1 MSDKNVYD
9 QLVSWIRSILPPNRE
24 AAVQFFDDPQGV
36 LAAQGFADQD
46 LSGLDISQAVYD
58 ACNDPSVPYPVRE
71 AAQSYTSAPHPARS
85 FDHTVT
91 QLQQVTTVVYEG
103 DEYFVDNRTSID
115 VEHLEGDID
124 INNVTAQGDH
134 ATAAGDDVNQASGSS
149 QIINGDNFGEAT
161 NVGERGVN
169 VDLDGLGGRFP
180 APASEPLLQRE
191 VGGLGG
197 LGGGGL
203 NINTGDGF
211 TGVQGPSINPVVG
224 DGNTVSNIQ
233 GSTLTNSNLNFGDGN
248 TNVTG
253 SPGATTATGGGD
265 AVNQI
270 GNVVGPGGALAG
282 TGGASGHNEDND
294 TTITHVED
302 NDTTTTS
309 TEVETTVVTDA
320 STTNV
325 TESGDGDQHFIADP
339 VRVPAHEA
347 AAAPDSLDGLDD
359 N

>member
-9 QLVSWIRSILPPNRE
+9 QLVAWVRSILPPNRE
-24 AAVQFFDDPQGV
+24 AATQFFDDPQGV

-46 LSGLDISQAVYD
+46 LSGIDISQVVSD

-71 AAQSYTSAPHPARS
+71 AAQGYSSSPHPARS

-103 DEYFVDNRTSID
+103 DEYFVDNRTTID

-124 INNVTAQGDH
+124 IDNVTAQGPG
-134 ATAAGDDVNQASGSS
+134 ATAAGDDVNQASDGS
-149 QIINGDNFGEAT
+149 QIINGDNFGDAT
-161 NVGERGVN
+161 VVGERGVN
-169 VDLDGLGGRFP
+169 VDLGATGPTRLSETG
-180 APASEPLLQRE
+180 EPLLQRE
-191 VGGLGG
+191 TSGNLGGL

-211 TGVQGPSINPVVG
+211 EGIQGTGPILNPVVG
-224 DGNTVSNIQ
+224 DNNDVANIQ

-248 TNVTG
+248 TNVSG

-282 TGGASGHNEDND
+282 TGGASGHYEDND
-294 TTITHVED
+294 STHVED
-302 NDTTTTS
+302 NDTTTTTTS
-309 TEVETTVVTDA
+309 TAVETNVITDVD
-320 STTNV
+320 TT
-325 TESGDGDQHFIADP
+325 TISEEGDGDQFIADP
-339 VRVPAHEA
+339 IRVPELER
-347 AAAPDSLDGLDD
+347 AAAPDGLDD

>member
-9 QLVSWIRSILPPNRE
+9 QLVAWVRSILPPNRE
-24 AAVQFFDDPQGV
+24 AATQFFDDPQGV

-46 LSGLDISQAVYD
+46 LSGIDISQVVSD

-71 AAQSYTSAPHPARS
+71 AAQGYSSSPHPARS

-103 DEYFVDNRTSID
+103 DEYFVDNRTTID

-124 INNVTAQGDH
+124 IDNVTAQGPGS
-134 ATAAGDDVNQASGSS
+134 TAAGDDVNQASGSS

-169 VDLDGLGGRFP
+169 VDLGATFPTRLGET
-180 APASEPLLQRE
+180 EPLLTRE
-191 VGGLGG
+191 VGGG
-197 LGGGGL
+197 LGALGPGGL
-203 NINTGDGF
+203 NISTGDGF
-211 TGVQGPSINPVVG
+211 AGVQGPSINPVVG
-224 DGNTVSNIQ
+224 DHNTVSNIQ

-253 SPGATTATGGGD
+253 SPGAVTATGGGD

-282 TGGASGHNEDND
+282 TGGASGHYEDND
-294 TTITHVED
+294 TTNTHVED
-302 NDTTTTS
+302 NDTTTTTTS
-309 TEVETTVVTDA
+309 TEVET
-320 STTNV
+320 NV
-325 TESGDGDQHFIADP
+325 TTVSESGDGDQHFIADP
-339 VRVPAHEA
+339 IRVPELERT

>member
-1 MSDKNVYD
+1 MSNQNVYD
-9 QLVSWIRSILPPNRE
+9 QLVAWVRSILPPHRD

-46 LSGLDISQAVYD
+46 LSGIDLSQVVYD
-58 ACNDPSVPYPVRE
+58 ACNDPSVSYPVRE
-71 AAQSYTSAPHPARS
+71 AAQSYTGTAHPARS

-103 DEYFVDNRTSID
+103 DEYFVDNRTTID

-124 INNVTAQGDH
+124 IDNVTAQGDH

-169 VDLDGLGGRFP
+169 VDLDALGGRFP
-180 APASEPLLQRE
+180 APASEPLLTRE
-191 VGGLGG
+191 VGGGLGG
-197 LGGGGL
+197 LGPGGL

-211 TGVQGPSINPVVG
+211 AGVQGPSVNPVVG
-224 DGNTVSNIQ
+224 DHNTVSNIQ

-248 TNVTG
+248 TNVTQ
-253 SPGATTATGGGD
+253 SPGAVTATGGGD
-265 AVNQI
+265 AVNQV

-282 TGGASGHNEDND
+282 TGGASGHY
-294 TTITHVED
+294 ED
-302 NDTTTTS
+302 NDTTTDNS
-309 TEVETTVVTDA
+309 ENNLVLALNSNVATEQGE
-320 STTNV
+320 
-325 TESGDGDQHFIADP
+325 GDQHALQDNDDDHGGFIADP
-339 VRVPAHEA
+339 VRVPLLSET
-347 AAAPDSLDGLDD
+347 AAPDSLDGLDD

>member
-9 QLVSWIRSILPPNRE
+9 QLVAWVRSILPPNRE
-24 AAVQFFDDPQGV
+24 AATQFFDDPQGV

-46 LSGLDISQAVYD
+46 LSGIDISQVVSD
-58 ACNDPSVPYPVRE
+58 ACNDPSVPHPVRE
-71 AAQSYTSAPHPARS
+71 AAQGYSSTPHPARS

-103 DEYFVDNRTSID
+103 DEYFVDNRTTID

-124 INNVTAQGDH
+124 IDNVTAQGPGS
-134 ATAAGDDVNQASGSS
+134 TAAGDDVNQASGSS

-169 VDLDGLGGRFP
+169 VDLGLTGPTRLGET
-180 APASEPLLQRE
+180 EPLLTRE
-191 VGGLGG
+191 AGGLLGP
-197 LGGGGL
+197 GGGGL

-211 TGVQGPSINPVVG
+211 AGVQGPSINPVVG
-224 DGNTVSNIQ
+224 DNNTVSNIQ

-253 SPGATTATGGGD
+253 SPGAVTATGGGD

-282 TGGASGHNEDND
+282 TGGASGHYEDND
-294 TTITHVED
+294 TTNTHVED
-302 NDTTTTS
+302 NDTTTTTTS
-309 TEVETTVVTDA
+309 TE
-320 STTNV
+320 TNV
-325 TESGDGDQHFIADP
+325 TTTVDSTNITEEGDGDQVISEP
-339 VRVPAHEA
+339 LRVLELERTAV
-347 AAAPDSLDGLDD
+347 APDGLDD